1 MTKPAIVF
9 HPWEY
14 LADALEAKWRT
25 QIKLSEIIWI
35 SKFEIN
41 DIIKW
46 RRNITPRIAFRLWE
60 AFWNSGSTRLN
71 LQNMYDLYQIEHN
84 KQEVEQSKKIRK
96 MVLAYA

>member
-1 MTKPAIVF
+1 MLKPAIVF

-14 LADALEAKWRT
+14 LADALEAKWWT
-25 QIKLSEIIWI
+25 QIKLSEVIWI
-35 SKFEIN
+35 SKYEIN

-60 AFWNSGSTRLN
+60 AFWTSASSWLN

-84 KQEVEQSKKIRK
+84 SEEIKQSAKIKER
-96 MVLAYA
+96 VLAYA